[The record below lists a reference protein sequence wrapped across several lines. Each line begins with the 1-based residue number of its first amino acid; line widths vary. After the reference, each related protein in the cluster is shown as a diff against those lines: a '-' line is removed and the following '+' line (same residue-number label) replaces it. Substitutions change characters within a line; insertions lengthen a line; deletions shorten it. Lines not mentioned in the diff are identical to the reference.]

1 MRRRYEFKGRAKT
14 IVGFGVL
21 AIVAWSLLGR
31 PLIDF
36 NLGFFNRG
44 FQFSVFRAGHFEKHG
59 IYWQQHDVRL
69 GHIVS
74 PGGETLTI
82 DLDARIARGILVLY
96 AWRWPGFLHD
106 EPVVERFRFER
117 NAAERLQVAL
127 PDAGIYV
134 LSASGVIFRGDVD
147 VDWRVGSVVL
157 P

>member
-1 MRRRYEFKGRAKT
+1 MRRRYEIKGKAKT
-14 IVGFGVL
+14 WVGIGVL
-21 AIVAWSLLGR
+21 VIAAWSLFGQTLFS
-31 PLIDF
+31 F

-44 FQFSVFRAGHFEKHG
+44 FQLAFFRAGHFEKRG
-59 IYWQQHDVRL
+59 VYWQQHEVSL

-74 PGGETLTI
+74 PGRETLTI

-117 NAAERLQVAL
+117 NTAERLQVAL
-127 PDAGIYV
+127 PDAGIYI
-134 LSASGVIFRGDVD
+134 LSASGVILRGDVA
-147 VDWRVGSVVL
+147 VNWRVASTGS